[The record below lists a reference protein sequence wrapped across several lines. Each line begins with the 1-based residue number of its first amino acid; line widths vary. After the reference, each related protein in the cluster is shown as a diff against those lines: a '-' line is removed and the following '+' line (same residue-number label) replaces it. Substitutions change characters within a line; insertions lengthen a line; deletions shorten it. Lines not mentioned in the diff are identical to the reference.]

1 MTTETS
7 LRETVVFVCN
17 HKYLGKF
24 VNTLQQLRNIGKY
37 DGPVLLVIGDDLV
50 NDKDRLE
57 MTHRIKIVHFP
68 DIKFLAEFMK
78 YFNTL
83 EREGHWKNKIFQYHK
98 FYLFDTYFKTNY
110 DKIIYIDCGM
120 HINLPVAKMFE
131 LFSPGKILA
140 DYDYRVHPKRFH
152 KPLESQFC
160 KNYPEEFQA
169 LESTYDLTKRHF
181 QTTFMI
187 YDTKIIKDDTVSQM
201 IELTKRYPIAMT
213 NDQAI
218 VALYYTVIEDCW
230 EQIEIGDETTYY
242 YSYKF
247 TDRKKPTVMSKWNR

>member
-1 MTTETS
+1 M
-7 LRETVVFVCN
+7 RETVVFLSN
-17 HKYLGKF
+17 RKYLTRF
-24 VNTLQQLRNIGKY
+24 ADTLNQLRSNGKY
-37 DGPVLLVIGDDLV
+37 AGSVLLVIGDDLL
-50 NDKDRLE
+50 DQKSGLE
-57 MTHRIKIVHFP
+57 SKYQIKIVHFP
-68 DIKFLAEFMK
+68 DITFSPEFMK

-98 FYLFDTYFKTNY
+98 FYLFDPYFKTNY

-120 HINLPVAKMFE
+120 HINLPIAKMFE
-131 LFSPGKILA
+131 LFSAGKILA

-152 KPLESQFC
+152 KSLESQFC

-169 LESTYDLTKRHF
+169 LESAYDLTKWHF

-187 YDTKIIKDDTVSQM
+187 YDTKIIKDDTASQM

-218 VALYYTVIEDCW
+218 VALYYTVIEPCW

-247 TDRKKPTVMSKWNR
+247 TDQKKPTVISKWNR